1 MASKFLNGIDATG
14 TKLINLGDGTAPADA
29 VNVNQLQAAVRG
41 LTWKLPCRAA
51 STADVTLAAPGA
63 SMDGVTLAA
72 NDRVLLK
79 NQTTGSQNGI
89 YVWTAPGSALTRAP
103 DADSP
108 AELDGATTLVLEGT
122 ANADKAFTQTAS
134 PVVVGTTSLV
144 FAQLG
149 GGGATY
155 TAGNG
160 LQLIA
165 NAFSILL
172 DASSG
177 LISSGTGLKI
187 DTAVVVR
194 KFAQTIG
201 NASLTS
207 IVVTHNLGT
216 TDIDPT
222 VFEVATGA
230 VVGCDTSATT
240 INTATFV
247 FATAP
252 TTGQYRVVIMG

>member
-14 TKLINLGDGTAPADA
+14 TKLVNLGDGTAPADA
-29 VNVNQLQAAVRG
+29 VNLNQLQAAVRG

-63 SMDGVTLAA
+63 SMDGVTLAV

-89 YVWTAPGSALTRAP
+89 YVWTASGSALTRAL

-165 NAFSILL
+165 NAFSVLL

-187 DTAVVVR
+187 DNAVVVR
-194 KFAQTIG
+194 KFAQAIG
-201 NASLTS
+201 NGALTT
-207 IVVTHNLGT
+207 IAVTHNLGT
-216 TDIDPT
+216 LDVDVSLI
-222 VFEVATGA
+222 EVAGGA
-230 VVGCDTSATT
+230 SVQTDWAATSATVV
-240 INTATFV
+240 TFT